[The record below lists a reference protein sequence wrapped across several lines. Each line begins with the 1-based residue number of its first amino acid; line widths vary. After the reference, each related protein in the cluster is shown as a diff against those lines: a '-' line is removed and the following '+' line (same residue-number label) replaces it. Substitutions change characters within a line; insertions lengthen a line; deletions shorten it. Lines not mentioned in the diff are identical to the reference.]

1 MALHPDVIR
10 KAQAEL
16 DRVIGQDRLPTLE
29 DQPQLPYI
37 TAIFREGLRSFEIC
51 AALIVY

>member
-1 MALHPDVIR
+1 MALHPNVLQ

-37 TAIFREGLRSFEIC
+37 TSIFREGLRFVEIR
-51 AALIVY
+51 AILFVH